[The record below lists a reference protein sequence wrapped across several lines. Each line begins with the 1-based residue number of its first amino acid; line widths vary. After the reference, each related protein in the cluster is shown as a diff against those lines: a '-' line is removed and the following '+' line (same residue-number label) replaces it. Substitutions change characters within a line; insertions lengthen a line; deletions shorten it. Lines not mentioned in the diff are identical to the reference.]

1 MYELKFSRVDNGK
14 YNSKSITIEKG
25 LLMLKENYE
34 ILMIEKTKCYYKKA
48 VVQLNN
54 PDLLERIKQLETQI
68 NGYLDRKYIEPVTL
82 LYGNKI
88 YPKTL
93 LNCTKKKRNNF
104 INYIKLKSIWIN
116 DKNKPFIQ
124 LWLL

>member
-1 MYELKFSRVDNGK
+1 MIELKFIRKNGK
-14 YNSKSITIEKG
+14 YNTISFTIEKG
-25 LLMLKENYE
+25 FLMLKENYE
-34 ILMIEKTKCYYKKA
+34 ILMIDKTKWIYNKA
-48 VVQLNN
+48 VVQLKD
-54 PDLLERIKQLETQI
+54 PDLLERIKQWETQL
-68 NGYLDRKYIEPVTL
+68 NACLDRKYIEPITL

-104 INYIKLKSIWIN
+104 INYIKLKSIWVN